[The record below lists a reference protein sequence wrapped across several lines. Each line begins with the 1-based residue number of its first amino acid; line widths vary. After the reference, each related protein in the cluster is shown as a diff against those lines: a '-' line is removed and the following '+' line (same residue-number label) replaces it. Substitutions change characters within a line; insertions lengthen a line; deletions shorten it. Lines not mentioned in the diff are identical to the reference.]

1 MNPMRVLDQ
10 DIQYVYFNSMLRF
23 KRPST
28 PGGKGGTGVQSGVDI
43 EDCMKNLSKAADAVA
58 GEFMEYRLALSKLHG
73 VFEQYFA
80 EQGGWT
86 YEKAV
91 KAADGFAAGGFK
103 SEDARRFA
111 MFVRNM
117 FLDDSSEWSRLVNC
131 VGVSMSPVPQLAYA
145 ATDRY
150 GVASVVFEDGPTGR
164 QFGIDV
170 PFTVP
175 VGQKKRFVPADD
187 SFGCYNYPTYSLFV
201 PDFNTR
207 RTITMNIYPQVIAE
221 SVRKFVLRE
230 PDDKDE
236 RMDRVFLFGEHFDSL
251 SVPPGMVYD
260 DGDRTAEV

>member
-1 MNPMRVLDQ
+1 MNPMQVLDQ

-23 KRPST
+23 RRPSA
-28 PGGKGGTGVQSGVDI
+28 PDGKSETGARSGADI
-43 EDCMKNLSKAADAVA
+43 EDCMKNLSKAANAVA

-73 VFEQYFA
+73 VFERYFA

-91 KAADGFAAGGFK
+91 KAADGFAARGFE
-103 SEDARRFA
+103 SDDARRFA

-131 VGVSMSPVPQLAYA
+131 VGVSMSPVPRLTYVA
-145 ATDRY
+145 ADRY
-150 GVASVVFEDGPTGR
+150 GVASVIFEDGPTGR

-175 VGQKKRFVPADD
+175 NDRKKRFVQADD
-187 SFGCYNYPTYSLFV
+187 GSDYNYPTYSLFV

-207 RTITMNIYPQVIAE
+207 RTVTMNIYPRVITE
-221 SVRKFVLRE
+221 SIRKFVLRE
-230 PDDKDE
+230 PDDEDE
-236 RMDRVFLFGEHFDSL
+236 QMNRVFLFGEHFDSL
-251 SVPPGMVYD
+251 SVPSGMVYD
-260 DGDRTAEV
+260 DGDRTAGV